1 MSTTIVWDETYGVLR
16 VSGTYP
22 RKASD
27 LKDSVPDGG
36 RKERRDAPAPPR
48 VAYPPAEGPI
58 YLSKAKRKVRNPIPF
73 AQRQAAAI
81 SFRDAIVANMKA
93 MPAPEYPCVGG
104 CGMLMGKEGQRC
116 GFCKIRRHTEL
127 ARAGKIAL

>member
-1 MSTTIVWDETYGVLR
+1 M
-16 VSGTYP
+16 SGTYP

-27 LKDSVPDGG
+27 LKDSM
-36 RKERRDAPAPPR
+36 PAMRSKSKAAATSSPASPR
-48 VAYPPAEGPI
+48 TPYPPAEGPI
-58 YLSKAKRKVRNPIPF
+58 HLSKAKRKVRNPIPF
-73 AQRQAAAI
+73 AQRQAAAR

-104 CGMLMGKEGQRC
+104 CGMLMDEEGQRC

-127 ARAGKIAL
+127 ARAGKIAP